1 MVEGIRSFVE
11 HFKEYSDC
19 YTVIGG
25 TACDIL
31 LRDAGLSFRATK
43 DIDMILIL
51 ENRYQEF
58 GKTLWAYIREG
69 HYTAYQKQDGGVRF
83 YRFDTKMPGYPMRI
97 ELFSRNADFQLEEDQ
112 HIIPYPLDE
121 DTSSLSAILL
131 DDDYYAFMMQ
141 GRKSID
147 GLPVLSEEYLIPFKM
162 YAWLNL
168 RSEKLAGRHVNER
181 DFKKHKNDVFRLLQI
196 ISPETRVSL
205 IGRIPADVESFID
218 LMEAEPIDFEK
229 IGVPLDKATA
239 LQLLRNIYL

>member
-31 LRDAGLSFRATK
+31 MRDAGLSFRATK

-69 HYTAYQKQDGGVRF
+69 HYTAYQKQDGDVRF

-97 ELFSRNADFQLEEDQ
+97 ELFSRNADFQLEEGPAHHTVSLGRG
-112 HIIPYPLDE
+112 HI
-121 DTSSLSAILL
+121 
-131 DDDYYAFMMQ
+131 Q
-141 GRKSID
+141 
-147 GLPVLSEEYLIPFKM
+147 LI
-162 YAWLNL
+162 
-168 RSEKLAGRHVNER
+168 R
-181 DFKKHKNDVFRLLQI
+181 DFA
-196 ISPETRVSL
+196 
-205 IGRIPADVESFID
+205 G
-218 LMEAEPIDFEK
+218 
-229 IGVPLDKATA
+229 
-239 LQLLRNIYL
+239 